1 MLKEKYSQH
10 VKQTAINVVQT
21 KIESI
26 RRKDITKTGIRVY
39 DNESIG
45 IAGAIGKYDEEELT
59 AKAKKGLELKLEYP
73 YEPSKDK
80 KAKIELEAEL
90 SDGEE
95 FIKENEELLAEI
107 TKAQPEFNFSNKIR
121 RTEVEVTLKNDA
133 NLDLAYNSSYLEYS
147 LIFKHKDSANLFDGG
162 VGYNGWKYNRKDF
175 LKMTNEICG
184 AFKNEITD
192 FEEGKYPV
200 VFDAGDPTYLNK
212 FYEALHGLMF
222 GTGSSLFTGK
232 IGQKLFNENFT
243 LYTSKNPEDGVMG
256 PFFDVEGIINKDY
269 RYPLIEKGTLVSPYT
284 NKKAAKLFDL
294 PLTGCAGGEYDSV
307 PDLGFPSFRLEE
319 SEKTMKEILG
329 GKKGILVIIAA
340 GGDFTPDGSFASPV
354 QLSFLFDGENFI
366 GRLPQLNISSHLYEM
381 FGDSFMGVS
390 KDSLTPLSKMNT
402 AAMEMKVTKI

>member
-21 KIESI
+21 NIESI
-26 RRKDITKTGIRVY
+26 RRKDIIKTGIRIY

-80 KAKIELEAEL
+80 KESMKLEAEL
-90 SDGEE
+90 PDGEE
-95 FIKENEELLAEI
+95 FIRENEQLLAEI
-107 TKAQPEFNFSNKIR
+107 AKAQPEFNFSNKIR
-121 RTEVEVTLKNDA
+121 RTEVDVALKNDA
-133 NLDLAYNSSYLEYS
+133 NLDLAYSSSYLEYS

-162 VGYNGWKYNRKDF
+162 VGYGGWKYNRNDF
-175 LKMTNEICG
+175 LKMTNEICE
-184 AFKNEITD
+184 AFKNEIAD
-192 FEEGKYPV
+192 FQDGDYPV
-200 VFDAGDPTYLNK
+200 IFEASDPTYLNK

-232 IGQKLFNENFT
+232 IGQKLFNEKFT
-243 LYTSKNPEDGVMG
+243 LYTSKNPEDDVIG
-256 PFFDVEGIINKDY
+256 PFFDVEGTINENY
-269 RYPLIEKGTLVSPYT
+269 RYPLIEDGTLISPYT
-284 NKKAAKLFDL
+284 NKKASGLFNL

-307 PDLGFPSFRLEE
+307 PDLGFPSFRLKE

-329 GKKGILVIIAA
+329 GRKGILVLIAA

-354 QLSFLFDGENFI
+354 QLSYLFDGEKFI
-366 GRLPQLNISSHLYEM
+366 GRLPQLNISSHLYTM
-381 FGDSFMGVS
+381 FGDKFMGVS

-402 AAMEMKVTKI
+402 VAMEMKVSKI